1 MRAVVVEGRNRDGS
15 RGHPSD
21 AARRAPESAPDGDP
35 DGRSQPGG
43 GRIVAFGTL
52 PARPAVPPVPGEA
65 LTGRTSQTFRAVAF
79 GNPTAGGAEVVM
91 ADPADVR
98 PPAPRRP
105 DPPDR
110 ARGGDPPVDS
120 NGRLDRSDRAGFRP
134 SPNYA
139 EYSGEPDRPSTGF
152 RADAPPGWR
161 GFPGADPPGR
171 HGFPAAGPPD
181 DRPAAPGLLDRVS
194 FTGIQR
200 ALPPDEPDAASTRGR
215 GLDGGSAQDGAS
227 FTGRQP
233 AIREGEGRE
242 PPGAARDGARSPGGG
257 GRARPGRRFPDDE
270 RARFGGGSP
279 QAGEPVV
286 GTAIHRDDRPDG
298 RIYGPSEQGRSAPR
312 PHDSDGRERE
322 RYGGRARAGGPAP
335 GLAARP
341 GGRRRGGRSGLL
353 RLLQAALVLAVLVG
367 GMSLGRTL
375 ALPGDAGTISRLAD
389 WGRTNH
395 LAFLVDRVDGLR

>member
-35 DGRSQPGG
+35 AGRSPPGG
-43 GRIVAFGTL
+43 GRIVAFGSL
-52 PARPAVPPVPGEA
+52 SARPAVPPAPGGA
-65 LTGRTSQTFRAVAF
+65 STGRTSQTFRAVAF
-79 GNPTAGGAEVVM
+79 GNPTAGGAEVVV

-105 DPPDR
+105 DSPDR
-110 ARGGDPPVDS
+110 VRGGDPPADP
-120 NGRLDRSDRAGFRP
+120 NDRLDRSDRAGFRP

-139 EYSGEPDRPSTGF
+139 EYGGEPDPPSTGF
-152 RADAPPGWR
+152 RADAPPEWR
-161 GFPGADPPGR
+161 GFRGADPPGR
-171 HGFPAAGPPD
+171 HGFPAAGPPG

-194 FTGIQR
+194 FTGH
-200 ALPPDEPDAASTRGR
+200 
-215 GLDGGSAQDGAS
+215 
-227 FTGRQP
+227 QP

-242 PPGAARDGARSPGGG
+242 PPGAARDGARSPMGG

-279 QAGEPVV
+279 QAGEPVA
-286 GTAIHRDDRPDG
+286 GTAIRRDDRPGGRVDG
-298 RIYGPSEQGRSAPR
+298 PPEQGRSSTR
-312 PHDSDGRERE
+312 PHDPHGRERE
-322 RYGGRARAGGPAP
+322 RHGGRARADGPAP
-335 GLAARP
+335 GFAARS
-341 GGRRRGGRSGLL
+341 GGRRRGLL
-353 RLLQAALVLAVLVG
+353 RLLQAALVLVVLVG

-389 WGRTNH
+389 WGRANH
-395 LAFLVDRVDGLR
+395 LALLVDRVDGLR